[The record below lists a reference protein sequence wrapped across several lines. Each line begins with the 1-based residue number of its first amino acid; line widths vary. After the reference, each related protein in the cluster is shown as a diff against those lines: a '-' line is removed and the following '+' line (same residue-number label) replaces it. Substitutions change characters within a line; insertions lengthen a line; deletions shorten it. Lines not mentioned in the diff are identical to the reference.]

1 MAAARPWV
9 SVVSHDSD
17 TAIGGAVNTL
27 PFPDVMR
34 ASIRPNIP
42 TEPYQK
48 FSRTMPTLIDFL
60 STPVADASSPWSR
73 SDLLTLGLAVIN
85 ILVSQFLSYW
95 EDHRISKLSGLRA

>member
-17 TAIGGAVNTL
+17 TATGGAANTL

-42 TEPYQK
+42 TEPHQK
-48 FSRTMPTLIDFL
+48 FSRTMPTLTDFL
-60 STPVADASSPWSR
+60 STPAADASSPQSR

-85 ILVSQFLSYW
+85 ILVSQFLSYY
-95 EDHRISKLSGLRA
+95 EDHRIPKLSGLRA